1 MEISFLNHEL
11 GSQLILYNVG
21 GCLSYIAADL
31 NATSLEG
38 WLPVSNILAVAAVAP
53 FTGYLE
59 DLLGRRTIAIGGA
72 LALCIGCIIFG
83 TAHSFAQAVVG
94 LSVAGAGAAVGELT
108 ALAG

>member
-1 MEISFLNHEL
+1 M
-11 GSQLILYNVG
+11 ILYFVG

-31 NATSLEG
+31 DAVALEG
-38 WLPVSNILAVAAVAP
+38 WLPVANILTVAAVAP

-59 DLLGRRTIAIGGA
+59 DIFGRRIIAIGGA
-72 LALCIGCIIFG
+72 VALCIGCLILG
-83 TAHSFAQAVVG
+83 TAHTFAQAIVG